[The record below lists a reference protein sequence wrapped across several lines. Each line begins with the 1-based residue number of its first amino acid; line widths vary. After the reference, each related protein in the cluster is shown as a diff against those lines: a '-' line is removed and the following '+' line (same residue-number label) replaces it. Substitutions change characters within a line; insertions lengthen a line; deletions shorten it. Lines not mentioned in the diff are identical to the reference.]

1 MTHNNPGR
9 PKGGAQLAGPEGQL
23 AEIWGDVVSRPQLG
37 KAILIG
43 AAVSL
48 AVYGIA
54 LQIIVPLASTP
65 DIGKALAMLAG
76 IIGCIIGGA
85 ICARAFKPKR
95 IVVEEIPT
103 GATWQTE
110 VLEQLEQE
118 GGPLGKVEDLPAPVV
133 DEMKQVGLY
142 DLFSDYERKRV
153 RSGEEG

>member
-1 MTHNNPGR
+1 MTHRNPAR
-9 PKGGAQLAGPEGQL
+9 PTGAEGQL
-23 AEIWGDVVSRPQLG
+23 AEVWGDVVSRPQLG

-54 LQIIVPLASTP
+54 LEIIVPRASTP

-76 IIGCIIGGA
+76 IIGCIVGGA
-85 ICARAFKPKR
+85 ICARAFRPKR
-95 IVVEEIPT
+95 VVVEQVPA

-118 GGPLGKVEDLPAPVV
+118 GGPIGRVEDLPASVAK
-133 DEMKQVGLY
+133 EMKEVGLY
-142 DLFSDYERKRV
+142 DLFRDYERNRV
-153 RSGEEG
+153 RSGEKD

>member
-1 MTHNNPGR
+1 MTDKNPAHTTR
-9 PKGGAQLAGPEGQL
+9 GAHSAGPDGQL

-37 KAILIG
+37 KAIVIG

-48 AVYGIA
+48 AVYAIA
-54 LQIIVPLASTP
+54 LQIIVPRASTP

-76 IIGCIIGGA
+76 IIGCIVGGA
-85 ICARAFKPKR
+85 ICARTFKPKR
-95 IVVEEIPT
+95 LVVEEIPT
-103 GATWQTE
+103 SATWQTE
-110 VLEQLEQE
+110 VLDQLEQE
-118 GGPLGKVEDLPAPVV
+118 GGPLGRVEDLPASVV